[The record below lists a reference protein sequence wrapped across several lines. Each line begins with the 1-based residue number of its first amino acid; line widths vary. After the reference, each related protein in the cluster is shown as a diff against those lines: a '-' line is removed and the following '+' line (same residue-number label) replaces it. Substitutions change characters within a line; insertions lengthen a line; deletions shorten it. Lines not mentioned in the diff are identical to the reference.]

1 MKFTFP
7 TYPGLIKNIVLVGL
21 FVFYLVM
28 IVLHF
33 WKNIREGAENIDS
46 ALTSEDMAKSEEK
59 TEEEKAK
66 EAKEEKAKDKKA
78 KEEKTTDEK
87 TTEEKTTE
95 EKTTEEKPK
104 DEETA
109 TK

>member
-46 ALTSEDMAKSEEK
+46 ALTSEDMAKSDSKSEEK

-66 EAKEEKAKDKKA
+66 ESKSKDKKA
-78 KEEKTTDEK
+78 KEEK